1 MINKTFLYTSL
12 FSALFTTLSL
22 RFLQLFSFIEWSPIG
37 WANKWPE
44 VDSSHY
50 SIKWVL
56 LFLGLF
62 IIFAIL
68 YILSSFL
75 DAIPPSLSAIIIG
88 VIGIIILEWF
98 ISEPRSLTA
107 VFRNISYPFLAII
120 AITLR
125 FITGTAVFM
134 RKV

>member
-1 MINKTFLYTSL
+1 MINKTFFYTSL

-22 RFLQLFSFIEWSPIG
+22 RFLQLFTFIEWSPIG
-37 WANKWPE
+37 WTDKWPE
-44 VDSSHY
+44 VDSSHS

-134 RKV
+134 RKI

>member
-1 MINKTFLYTSL
+1 MINRTFLYTSL

-37 WANKWPE
+37 WSDKWPE

-75 DAIPPSLSAIIIG
+75 GAIPPSLSAIIIG
-88 VIGIIILEWF
+88 IIGITILEWF
-98 ISEPRSLTA
+98 ISEPRSLIA
-107 VFRNISYPFLAII
+107 FFENISYPFLAII

-134 RKV
+134 RNV

>member
-37 WANKWPE
+37 WTDKWPE

-75 DAIPPSLSAIIIG
+75 VAIPPSLSAIIIG

-98 ISEPRSLTA
+98 ISEPRSLSA